1 MDEVDRKI
9 LDVLQT
15 GFPLC
20 INPWSSIG
28 IKLGISE
35 NDVLQRIKRLKKD
48 GIIRQISPIFDSS
61 KIGYHST
68 LCAFKVPDNRI
79 ESVAEALIGHC
90 GISHCYLRDNP
101 YNIWFTLTLEKKFD
115 LNEELSSLAQINDID
130 SWLDLP
136 ALKVF
141 KISFTL
147 DMNGCKKNTVSGK
160 IDSCKNAVKNE
171 LPLDKKFIRAVQH
184 DLPLKRN
191 PFEDIAR
198 KLDCSQQN
206 IVDNLK
212 NYINTGQIRRFAAI
226 LRPLRAGYSVNLLV
240 AWKPLVSNIETLGKY
255 AASLAN
261 VSHCYQRKEQLKWP
275 YSVYTMIHGENENTC
290 RNIID
295 NIMMNTNISEFCVLK
310 TCKEF
315 KKVRVIYYP

>member
-1 MDEVDRKI
+1 MDKVDRKI
-9 LDVLQT
+9 LDILQT

-20 INPWSSIG
+20 VNPWSSIG

-35 NDVLQRIKRLKKD
+35 DDVLQRIKILKKD
-48 GIIRQISPIFDSS
+48 GVIRQISPIFDSS

-79 ESVAEALIGHC
+79 ESVAEALVGHS
-90 GISHCYLRDNP
+90 GISHCYLRDNS
-101 YNIWFTLTLEKKFD
+101 YNIWFTLTLEKRFD

-147 DMNGCKKNTVSGK
+147 DMNGCKKNAVSGK
-160 IDSCKNAVKNE
+160 IDRCRNTSKND
-171 LPLDKKFIRAVQH
+171 LPVEKEFIRAVQH

-191 PFEDIAR
+191 PFEDVAI
-198 KLDCSQQN
+198 KLECSQQYV
-206 IVDNLK
+206 VDNLK
-212 NYINTGQIRRFAAI
+212 SYINTGQIRRFAAI

-240 AWKPLVSNIETLGKY
+240 AWKPSVSNIETLGKY

-261 VSHCYQRKEQLKWP
+261 VSHCYQRKVQLKWP
-275 YSVYTMIHGENENTC
+275 YSVYTMIHEENESTC
-290 RNIID
+290 RNIIGD
-295 NIMMNTNISEFCVLK
+295 IEKTAKVSEFCVLK
-310 TCKEF
+310 TLKEF